1 MVVQFQITPRWSA
14 ESQAGFAA
22 SIHSIDEQVGK
33 LAFPESIAE
42 RFPQLF
48 LRGADGSL
56 DLRPSA
62 GDLLVGYDQVPA
74 AAGTGDLTFTLEP
87 TELFREL
94 MAALASDLK
103 AVIVELH
110 GWPVLSV
117 GARLET
123 AGA

>member
-1 MVVQFQITPRWSA
+1 MVQFQIAPRWSA

-22 SIHSIDEQVGK
+22 SIRSIEEQVGK
-33 LAFPESIAE
+33 LRFPEGIAE

-48 LRGADGSL
+48 LSGADGGL

-62 GDLLVGYDQVPA
+62 GDLLVGYDQVSA

-94 MAALASDLK
+94 VAALAGDIE
-103 AVIVELH
+103 AEVIEVH

-117 GARLET
+117 Q
-123 AGA
+123 